1 MHIYIFPLD
10 YYGSSQEIEYTIT
23 YKYEVIDGLLNFSNT
38 EGQKFIFHPSDKNY
52 SRDLI
57 ESGEIIEQEG
67 CLFL

>member
-1 MHIYIFPLD
+1 MVY
-10 YYGSSQEIEYTIT
+10 
-23 YKYEVIDGLLNFSNT
+23 LNFSNT
-38 EGQKFIFHPSDKNY
+38 EGKKFIFHPSDKNY